1 MNKGNT
7 LHLIKSEHNKVFGG
21 YKSIVH
27 TVTGNGSYS
36 ADANAFLF
44 SLTDHQRLNQ
54 YQNPGN
60 AIYTNNS
67 YLSTFGAHD
76 IYISD

>member
-27 TVTGNGSYS
+27 TVSGNYS

-44 SLTDHQRLNQ
+44 SLTNHQRLNQ
-54 YQNPGN
+54 NKSP
-60 AIYTNNS
+60 
-67 YLSTFGAHD
+67 
-76 IYISD
+76 